1 MFWNFTYIHCNFF
14 TDFILLV
21 TLYGLYHFLSSLD
34 LESVIPIQID
44 IKCAVM
50 TENVM
55 TFLFSMF
62 ITYVMSF
69 VTVWCFQ
76 GMIALRRGAT
86 ELQHE
91 DYMDAILEVQAK
103 KKTNLQ
109 YYAWESDT
117 SNVSY
122 DVLCGLL
129 ALTDH
134 PMTRCL
140 IQKSSKFKSAPPND

>member
-1 MFWNFTYIHCNFF
+1 M
-14 TDFILLV
+14 
-21 TLYGLYHFLSSLD
+21 YGLYHFLSSLD

-44 IKCAVM
+44 IQCAVM

-117 SNVSY
+117 SIVSY
-122 DVLCGLL
+122 DVLRGLL
-129 ALTDH
+129 ALTDQST
-134 PMTRCL
+134 TRCL
-140 IQKSSKFKSAPPND
+140 IQTKVLNSNPLYQKFGGSVKTILLQKFCWNSDEW